1 MLSVDAGT
9 DGLPVII
16 AKLEGVAVYL
26 DNWAIIELA
35 NGDAKRRESF
45 VTALKACGS
54 LLFSFTNSIELGEA
68 EGEPANRIRSFLDEI
83 GAHWIPIELNP
94 WTVMD
99 REVAGQTEPTPCIS
113 MLFIETFVK
122 NRMYEQSPEGS
133 KIVDLS
139 PDNFFKLTS
148 VMKWANA
155 KKEETRKGTDEIDE
169 TLIKRVADDY
179 AQYEKDPSYLDT
191 AIPNEGYSKQ
201 APTRFALLQLL
212 RLLVA
217 ESKKFTLKKGDGR
230 DLCHAALG
238 AAYGSLAALDKHW
251 KRRVEALP
259 TPNGLARIY
268 SRNELEQLVDD
279 LEGAAK
285 EQTEARRGSTG

>member
-1 MLSVDAGT
+1 MLSVDAGS

-35 NGDAKRRESF
+35 NGDAKRRERF
-45 VTALKACGS
+45 VAALKACGS

-68 EGEPANRIRSFLDEI
+68 EGEPANRVRTFLDEI
-83 GAHWIPIELNP
+83 GARWIPIELNP

-99 REVAGQTEPTPCIS
+99 REMAGQTEPTSCIS
-113 MLFIETFVK
+113 MRFIETFVK
-122 NRMYEQSPEGS
+122 DRMYEQSPEGS
-133 KIVDLS
+133 KVVDLS

-148 VMKWANA
+148 VMKWANE
-155 KKEETRKGTDEIDE
+155 KKDETRKGTNEIDDA
-169 TLIKRVADDY
+169 LIKHVAEDH
-179 AQYEKDPSYLDT
+179 AKYEKARWYLDN

-212 RLLVA
+212 RLLVT

-268 SRNELEQLVDD
+268 SRNELDQLVDD
-279 LEGAAK
+279 LERAAK
-285 EQTEARRGSTG
+285 ETEARRVRRLI